1 MPLTYQYKRV
11 HHGEVGGV
19 ARRQRNLPTF
29 VSSLLSMNP
38 TSATKTGQV
47 FDWLVLRRLLTYVTP
62 YRATF
67 IGLIVLTVATAVL
80 GTVRPALIQR
90 MVDVDITN
98 NDWAGL
104 NRSTL
109 WLLGL
114 LLVHTLVSYLQTYY
128 GGWLGQYIV
137 RDIRTDLFRHLLSLK
152 LSFFDRTPIGVL
164 VTRNIS
170 DVETLADVFSEG
182 LAAMVGDLLQIV
194 FLMIFMFWT
203 NWQLAL
209 ISLSVIPPLLFST
222 YVFKEKV
229 KGSFQEVRNAVAK
242 LNSFV
247 QEHLTGMN
255 VVQIFNNE
263 EREYQKFKDI
273 NQEHTRANIKSVLY
287 YSVYFPVAEV
297 LGAIG
302 VGLLVW
308 YAAQGQINGSISKG
322 ELIAFIMYNALFF
335 RPIRQIADR
344 FNTLQLGLVSTERL
358 LRLLDSKDLISSSGT
373 LAVPQLQ
380 GEVEFD
386 HVWFAYNRQDSEAN
400 QQDGPTDTPEWV
412 LRDISFHVQP
422 GQTVAF
428 VGATGAGKTS
438 IINLLSRFYDIQQG
452 HIKVDGHD
460 LRDYDLS
467 QLRRQIGVVLQDVFL
482 FAGSIRANITLG
494 NADISDAKI
503 WEAAA
508 LVGAQRF
515 MERLPGGLDYPVME
529 RGATLSVGQRQLISF
544 VRALVYEPR
553 VIVLDEATSSVDSET
568 EEMIQGAID
577 KLMEGRTALV
587 IAHRLSTIQKAD
599 RIIVLDRGEIKE
611 TGTHDELLRLGG
623 YYAQLYRMQYKG
635 AGLNEELGM
644 KNEELRLTN
653 ES

>member
-1 MPLTYQYKRV
+1 
-11 HHGEVGGV
+11 
-19 ARRQRNLPTF
+19 
-29 VSSLLSMNP
+29 MNP

-90 MVDVDITN
+90 MVDVDINN

-263 EREYQKFKDI
+263 AREYHKFKAI

-287 YSVYFPVAEV
+287 YSIYFPVAEV

-358 LRLLDSKDLISSSGT
+358 LKLLDSKDLISSSGT

-386 HVWFAYNRQDSEAN
+386 HVWFAYN

-644 KNEELRLTN
+644 KKEELRLTN

>member
-1 MPLTYQYKRV
+1 MT
-11 HHGEVGGV
+11 
-19 ARRQRNLPTF
+19 PT
-29 VSSLLSMNP
+29 
-38 TSATKTGQV
+38 TATKTGQV
-47 FDWLVLRRLLTYVTP
+47 FDWLVLRRLLAYVTP
-62 YRATF
+62 YRGTF
-67 IGLIVLTVATAVL
+67 ISLIALTVATAVL

-263 EREYQKFKDI
+263 AREYRKFKEI

-287 YSVYFPVAEV
+287 YSIYFPVAEV

-358 LRLLDSKDLISSSGT
+358 LKLLDSKDLISSSGT
-373 LAVPQLQ
+373 LPVPQLQ

-386 HVWFAYNRQDSEAN
+386 HVWFAYNRQDGEAS
-400 QQDGPTDTPEWV
+400 QPDGPAEAPEWV
-412 LRDISFHVQP
+412 LKDISFHVQP

-494 NADISDAKI
+494 NAEISDAKI

-515 MERLPGGLDYPVME
+515 IERLPGGLDYPVME

-611 TGTHDELLRLGG
+611 TGTHTELLRLGG
-623 YYAQLYRMQYKG
+623 YYAQLYRMQYASSEQLAMSDEQLPIDDK
-635 AGLNEELGM
+635 AS
-644 KNEELRLTN
+644 K
-653 ES
+653 

>member
-1 MPLTYQYKRV
+1 MD
-11 HHGEVGGV
+11 
-19 ARRQRNLPTF
+19 
-29 VSSLLSMNP
+29 P

-47 FDWLVLRRLLTYVTP
+47 FDWQVLRRLLTYVQP
-62 YRATF
+62 YRGVF
-67 IGLIVLTVATAVL
+67 IGLIVLTVAAAVL

-90 MVDVDITN
+90 MVDVDISN
-98 NDWAGL
+98 NDWEGL

-109 WLLGL
+109 WLLA
-114 LLVHTLVSYLQTYY
+114 LLVVNTLVSYLQTYY

-137 RDIRTDLFRHLLSLK
+137 RDIRTDLYRHLLSLK
-152 LSFFDRTPIGVL
+152 LNFFDRTPLGVL

-263 EREYQKFKDI
+263 DREFRKFESI
-273 NQEHTRANIKSVLY
+273 NQEHTKANIKSVLY
-287 YSVYFPVAEV
+287 YSIYFPVAEV

-308 YAAQGQINGSISKG
+308 YAAQGQIEGTISKG
-322 ELIAFIMYNALFF
+322 ALIAFIMYNSLFF

-358 LRLLDSKDLISSSGT
+358 LKLLDNKDLVATSGT
-373 LAVPQLQ
+373 APVPQLQ
-380 GEVEFD
+380 GEVQFD
-386 HVWFAYNRQDSEAN
+386 HVWFAYNRQDSEETEA
-400 QQDGPTDTPEWV
+400 EWV
-412 LRDISFHVQP
+412 LKDISFHVKP
-422 GQTVAF
+422 GQTIAF

-452 HIKVDGHD
+452 YIKVDGQD
-460 LRDYDLS
+460 LREYDLN
-467 QLRRQIGVVLQDVFL
+467 QLRRQIGIVLQDVFL
-482 FAGSIRANITLG
+482 FAGSIRDNITLG
-494 NADISDAKI
+494 NRAISDAKI
-503 WEAAA
+503 WEAAT

-515 MERLPGGLDYPVME
+515 IERLPGGLDYPVME

-568 EEMIQGAID
+568 EELIQEAID

-611 TGTHDELLRLGG
+611 TGTHDELLRQNG
-623 YYAQLYRMQYKG
+623 YYAQLYRMQYATAEQVTLSQEQLPADDK
-635 AGLNEELGM
+635 A
-644 KNEELRLTN
+644 TT
-653 ES
+653 

>member
-1 MPLTYQYKRV
+1 MD
-11 HHGEVGGV
+11 
-19 ARRQRNLPTF
+19 
-29 VSSLLSMNP
+29 P

-47 FDWLVLRRLLTYVTP
+47 FDWQVLRRLLTYVQP
-62 YRATF
+62 YRGAF
-67 IGLIVLTVATAVL
+67 IGLIFLTVAAAVL

-90 MVDVDITN
+90 MVDVDISN

-109 WLLGL
+109 WLLA
-114 LLVHTLVSYLQTYY
+114 LLVVNTLVSYLQTYY

-137 RDIRTDLFRHLLSLK
+137 RDIRTDLYRHLLSLK

-263 EREYQKFKDI
+263 DREYRKFEAI
-273 NQEHTRANIKSVLY
+273 NQEHTKANIKSVLY
-287 YSVYFPVAEV
+287 YSIYFPVAEV

-308 YAAQGQINGSISKG
+308 YAAQGQIEGTISKG
-322 ELIAFIMYNALFF
+322 ALIAFIMYNSLFF

-358 LRLLDSKDLISSSGT
+358 LKLLDNKDLVATSGT
-373 LAVPQLQ
+373 KPVPQLQ
-380 GEVEFD
+380 GEVQFD
-386 HVWFAYNRQDSEAN
+386 HVWFAYNE
-400 QQDGPTDTPEWV
+400 PEWV
-412 LRDISFHVQP
+412 LKDISFHVKP
-422 GQTVAF
+422 GQTIAF

-438 IINLLSRFYDIQQG
+438 IINLLSRFYDIQKG
-452 HIKVDGHD
+452 NILVDGQD
-460 LRDYDLS
+460 LREYDLS

-482 FAGSIRANITLG
+482 FAGSIRDNITLG
-494 NADISDAKI
+494 NRAIGDAQI
-503 WEAAA
+503 MEAAA

-515 MERLPGGLDYPVME
+515 IERLPGGLDYPVME

-568 EEMIQGAID
+568 EELIQEAID

-611 TGTHDELLRLGG
+611 TGTHDELLRQNG
-623 YYAQLYRMQYKG
+623 YYAQLYRMQY
-635 AGLNEELGM
+635 ASSEQLATSNEQLPPGD
-644 KNEELRLTN
+644 KA
-653 ES
+653 SS

>member
-1 MPLTYQYKRV
+1 MD
-11 HHGEVGGV
+11 
-19 ARRQRNLPTF
+19 
-29 VSSLLSMNP
+29 P
-38 TSATKTGQV
+38 TSVTKTGQV
-47 FDWLVLRRLLTYVTP
+47 FDWQVLRRLLTYVQP
-62 YRATF
+62 YRGVF
-67 IGLIVLTVATAVL
+67 IGLIVLTVAAAVL

-90 MVDVDITN
+90 MVDVDISN
-98 NDWAGL
+98 NDWEGL

-109 WLLGL
+109 WLLA
-114 LLVHTLVSYLQTYY
+114 LLVVNTLVSYLQTYY

-137 RDIRTDLFRHLLSLK
+137 RDIRTDLYRHLLSLK
-152 LSFFDRTPIGVL
+152 LNFFDRTPLGVL

-263 EREYQKFKDI
+263 DREFRKFEAI
-273 NQEHTRANIKSVLY
+273 NQEHTKANIKSVLY
-287 YSVYFPVAEV
+287 YSIYFPVAEV

-308 YAAQGQINGSISKG
+308 YAAQGQIEGTISKG
-322 ELIAFIMYNALFF
+322 ALIAFIMYNSLFF

-358 LRLLDSKDLISSSGT
+358 LKLLDNKDLVATSGT
-373 LAVPQLQ
+373 APVPQLQ
-380 GEVEFD
+380 GEVQFD
-386 HVWFAYNRQDSEAN
+386 HVWFAYNRQDSEETEA
-400 QQDGPTDTPEWV
+400 EWV
-412 LRDISFHVQP
+412 LKDISFHVKP
-422 GQTVAF
+422 GQTIAF

-452 HIKVDGHD
+452 YIKVDGQD
-460 LRDYDLS
+460 LREYDLN
-467 QLRRQIGVVLQDVFL
+467 QLRRQIGIVLQDVFL
-482 FAGSIRANITLG
+482 FAGSIRDNITLG
-494 NADISDAKI
+494 NRAISDAKI
-503 WEAAA
+503 WEAAT

-515 MERLPGGLDYPVME
+515 IERLPGGLDYPVME

-568 EEMIQGAID
+568 EELIQEAID

-611 TGTHDELLRLGG
+611 TGTHDELLRQNG
-623 YYAQLYRMQYKG
+623 YYAQLYRMQYATAEQVTLSQEQLPADDK
-635 AGLNEELGM
+635 A
-644 KNEELRLTN
+644 TT
-653 ES
+653 

>member
-1 MPLTYQYKRV
+1 MD
-11 HHGEVGGV
+11 
-19 ARRQRNLPTF
+19 
-29 VSSLLSMNP
+29 P

-47 FDWLVLRRLLTYVTP
+47 FDWQVLRRLLAYVQP
-62 YRATF
+62 YRGVF
-67 IGLIVLTVATAVL
+67 IGLIGLTVAAAVL

-90 MVDVDITN
+90 MIDVDIST

-104 NRSTL
+104 NRSTM
-109 WLLGL
+109 WLLA
-114 LLVHTLVSYLQTYY
+114 LLVVNTLVSYLQTYY

-137 RDIRTDLFRHLLSLK
+137 RDIRTDLYKHLLSLK

-194 FLMIFMFWT
+194 FLMIFMFYT

-255 VVQIFNNE
+255 VVQIFNNQD
-263 EREYQKFKDI
+263 REYKKFEAI
-273 NQEHTRANIKSVLY
+273 NQEHTKANIKSVLY
-287 YSVYFPVAEV
+287 YSIYFPVAEV

-308 YAAQGQINGSISKG
+308 YAAQGQIAGSISKG
-322 ELIAFIMYNALFF
+322 ELIAFIMYNSLFF

-358 LRLLDSKDLISSSGT
+358 LKLLDNKELVATSGT
-373 LAVPQLQ
+373 RPVPQLQ
-380 GEVEFD
+380 GDVQFD
-386 HVWFAYNRQDSEAN
+386 HVSFAYNE
-400 QQDGPTDTPEWV
+400 PEWV
-412 LRDISFHVQP
+412 LKDISFHVKP
-422 GQTVAF
+422 GQTIAF

-438 IINLLSRFYDIQQG
+438 IINLLSRFYDIQKG
-452 HIKVDGHD
+452 HILVDGQD
-460 LRDYDLS
+460 LREYDLS

-482 FAGSIRANITLG
+482 FAGSIRDNITLG
-494 NADISDAKI
+494 NREISDAKI
-503 WEAAA
+503 WEAAG

-515 MERLPGGLDYPVME
+515 IERLPGGLDYPVME

-544 VRALVYEPR
+544 VRALVYEPS

-568 EEMIQGAID
+568 EELIQEAID

-611 TGTHDELLRLGG
+611 TGTHDELLRQNG
-623 YYAQLYRMQYKG
+623 YYAQLYRMQYATSEQIVSHQSSVIKEQ
-635 AGLNEELGM
+635 AGSVE
-644 KNEELRLTN
+644 
-653 ES
+653 

>member
-1 MPLTYQYKRV
+1 MD
-11 HHGEVGGV
+11 
-19 ARRQRNLPTF
+19 
-29 VSSLLSMNP
+29 P

-47 FDWLVLRRLLTYVTP
+47 FDWQVLRRLLTYVQP
-62 YRATF
+62 YRGAF
-67 IGLIVLTVATAVL
+67 IGLIFLTVAAAVL

-90 MVDVDITN
+90 MVDVDISN

-109 WLLGL
+109 WLLA
-114 LLVHTLVSYLQTYY
+114 LLVVNTLVSYLQTYY

-137 RDIRTDLFRHLLSLK
+137 RDIRTDLYRHLLSLK

-263 EREYQKFKDI
+263 DREFRKFEAI
-273 NQEHTRANIKSVLY
+273 NQEHTKANIKSVLY
-287 YSVYFPVAEV
+287 YSIYFPVAEV

-308 YAAQGQINGSISKG
+308 YAAQGQIEGTISKG
-322 ELIAFIMYNALFF
+322 ALIAFIMYNSLFF

-358 LRLLDSKDLISSSGT
+358 LKLLDNKDLIATSGT
-373 LAVPQLQ
+373 APVPQLQ
-380 GEVEFD
+380 GDVEFD
-386 HVWFAYNRQDSEAN
+386 HVWFAYNE
-400 QQDGPTDTPEWV
+400 PEWV
-412 LRDISFHVQP
+412 LKDISFHVKP
-422 GQTVAF
+422 GQTIAF

-438 IINLLSRFYDIQQG
+438 IINLLSRFYDIQKG
-452 HIKVDGHD
+452 NIRVDGQD
-460 LRDYDLS
+460 LREYDLS

-482 FAGSIRANITLG
+482 FAGSIRDNITLG
-494 NADISDAKI
+494 NRAISDAQI
-503 WEAAA
+503 LEAAA

-515 MERLPGGLDYPVME
+515 IERLPGGLDYPVME

-568 EEMIQGAID
+568 EELIQEAID

-611 TGTHDELLRLGG
+611 TGTHDELLRQNG
-623 YYAQLYRMQYKG
+623 YYAQLYRMQYASSEQLATSDKQ
-635 AGLNEELGM
+635 LPLGD
-644 KNEELRLTN
+644 KAAQ
-653 ES
+653 

>member
-1 MPLTYQYKRV
+1 MD
-11 HHGEVGGV
+11 
-19 ARRQRNLPTF
+19 
-29 VSSLLSMNP
+29 P

-47 FDWLVLRRLLTYVTP
+47 FDWQVLRRLLTYVQP
-62 YRATF
+62 YRGAF
-67 IGLIVLTVATAVL
+67 IGLIFLTVAAAVL

-90 MVDVDITN
+90 MVDVDISN

-104 NRSTL
+104 NRSTM
-109 WLLGL
+109 WLLA
-114 LLVHTLVSYLQTYY
+114 LLVVNTLVSYLQTYY

-137 RDIRTDLFRHLLSLK
+137 RDIRTDLYRHLLSLK

-263 EREYQKFKDI
+263 DREYRKFEAI
-273 NQEHTRANIKSVLY
+273 NQEHTKANIKSVLY
-287 YSVYFPVAEV
+287 YSIYFPVAEV

-308 YAAQGQINGSISKG
+308 YAAQGQIEGTISKG
-322 ELIAFIMYNALFF
+322 ALIAFIMYNSLFF

-358 LRLLDSKDLISSSGT
+358 LKLLDNKDLVATSGT
-373 LAVPQLQ
+373 KPVPQLQ
-380 GEVEFD
+380 GEVQFD
-386 HVWFAYNRQDSEAN
+386 HVWFAYNE
-400 QQDGPTDTPEWV
+400 PEWV
-412 LRDISFHVQP
+412 LKDISFHVKP
-422 GQTVAF
+422 GQTIAF

-452 HIKVDGHD
+452 HIRVDGQD
-460 LRDYDLS
+460 LREYDLS

-482 FAGSIRANITLG
+482 FAGSIRDNITLG
-494 NADISDAKI
+494 NRAIGDAQI
-503 WEAAA
+503 MEAAA

-515 MERLPGGLDYPVME
+515 IERLPGGLDYPVME

-568 EEMIQGAID
+568 EELIQEAID

-611 TGTHDELLRLGG
+611 TGTHDELLRQNG
-623 YYAQLYRMQYKG
+623 YYAQLYRMQY
-635 AGLNEELGM
+635 ASSEQLATSNEQSPIDD
-644 KNEELRLTN
+644 KA
-653 ES
+653 SS

>member
-1 MPLTYQYKRV
+1 MT
-11 HHGEVGGV
+11 
-19 ARRQRNLPTF
+19 
-29 VSSLLSMNP
+29 P

-47 FDWLVLRRLLTYVTP
+47 FDWLVLRRLLAYVTP
-62 YRATF
+62 YRGTF
-67 IGLIVLTVATAVL
+67 ISLIALTVATAVL

-263 EREYQKFKDI
+263 AREYRKFKDI

-287 YSVYFPVAEV
+287 YSIYFPVAEV

-358 LRLLDSKDLISSSGT
+358 LKLLDSKDLISSSGT
-373 LAVPQLQ
+373 LPVPQLQ

-386 HVWFAYNRQDSEAN
+386 HVWFAYNRQDVETTQADSPAEA
-400 QQDGPTDTPEWV
+400 PEWV
-412 LRDISFHVQP
+412 LKDISFHVQP

-611 TGTHDELLRLGG
+611 TGTHSELLRLGG

-635 AGLNEELGM
+635 SEPIVQEQAGFDA
-644 KNEELRLTN
+644 
-653 ES
+653 

>member
-1 MPLTYQYKRV
+1 MD
-11 HHGEVGGV
+11 
-19 ARRQRNLPTF
+19 
-29 VSSLLSMNP
+29 P

-47 FDWLVLRRLLTYVTP
+47 FDWQVLRRLLTYVQP
-62 YRATF
+62 YRGAF
-67 IGLIVLTVATAVL
+67 IGLIFLTVAAAVL

-90 MVDVDITN
+90 MVDVDISN

-104 NRSTL
+104 NRSTM
-109 WLLGL
+109 WLLA
-114 LLVHTLVSYLQTYY
+114 LLVVNTLVSYLQTYY

-137 RDIRTDLFRHLLSLK
+137 RDIRTDLYRHLLSLK

-263 EREYQKFKDI
+263 DREYRKFEAI
-273 NQEHTRANIKSVLY
+273 NQEHTKANIKSVLY
-287 YSVYFPVAEV
+287 YSIYFPVAEV

-308 YAAQGQINGSISKG
+308 YAAQGQIEGTISKG
-322 ELIAFIMYNALFF
+322 ALIAFIMYNSLFF

-358 LRLLDSKDLISSSGT
+358 LKLLDNKDLVATSGT
-373 LAVPQLQ
+373 KPVPQLQ
-380 GEVEFD
+380 GEVQFD
-386 HVWFAYNRQDSEAN
+386 HVWFAYNE
-400 QQDGPTDTPEWV
+400 PEWV
-412 LRDISFHVQP
+412 LKDISFHVKP
-422 GQTVAF
+422 GQTIAF

-452 HIKVDGHD
+452 HIRVDGQD
-460 LRDYDLS
+460 LREYDLS

-482 FAGSIRANITLG
+482 FAGSIRDNITLG
-494 NADISDAKI
+494 NSAIGDAQI
-503 WEAAA
+503 MEAAA

-515 MERLPGGLDYPVME
+515 IERLPGGLDYPVME

-568 EEMIQGAID
+568 EELIQEAID

-611 TGTHDELLRLGG
+611 TGTHDELLRQNG
-623 YYAQLYRMQYKG
+623 YYAQLYRMQY
-635 AGLNEELGM
+635 ASSEQLATSNEQSPIDD
-644 KNEELRLTN
+644 KA
-653 ES
+653 SS

>member
-1 MPLTYQYKRV
+1 MD
-11 HHGEVGGV
+11 
-19 ARRQRNLPTF
+19 
-29 VSSLLSMNP
+29 P

-47 FDWLVLRRLLTYVTP
+47 FDWQVLRRLLAYVQP
-62 YRATF
+62 YRGVF
-67 IGLIVLTVATAVL
+67 IGLIVLTVAAAVL

-90 MVDVDITN
+90 MIDVDIST

-104 NRSTL
+104 NRSTM
-109 WLLGL
+109 WLLA
-114 LLVHTLVSYLQTYY
+114 LLVVNTLVSYLQTYY

-137 RDIRTDLFRHLLSLK
+137 RDIRTDLYRHLLSLK

-194 FLMIFMFWT
+194 FLMLFMFYT

-255 VVQIFNNE
+255 VVQIFNNQ
-263 EREYQKFKDI
+263 EREYKKFEAI
-273 NQEHTRANIKSVLY
+273 NQEHTKANIKSVLY
-287 YSVYFPVAEV
+287 YSIYFPVAEV

-308 YAAQGQINGSISKG
+308 YAAQGQIAGSISKG
-322 ELIAFIMYNALFF
+322 ELIAFIMYNSLFF

-358 LRLLDSKDLISSSGT
+358 LKLLDNKDLVATSGT
-373 LAVPQLQ
+373 QPVPQLQ
-380 GEVEFD
+380 GDVQFD
-386 HVWFAYNRQDSEAN
+386 HVSFAYNE
-400 QQDGPTDTPEWV
+400 PEWV
-412 LRDISFHVQP
+412 LKDISFHVKP
-422 GQTVAF
+422 GQTIAF

-438 IINLLSRFYDIQQG
+438 IINLLSRFYDIQKG
-452 HIKVDGHD
+452 RILVDGQD
-460 LRDYDLS
+460 LREYDLS

-482 FAGSIRANITLG
+482 FAGSIRDNITLG
-494 NADISDAKI
+494 NREISDAKI
-503 WEAAA
+503 WEAAG

-544 VRALVYEPR
+544 VRALVYEPS

-568 EEMIQGAID
+568 EELIQEAID

-611 TGTHDELLRLGG
+611 TGTHDELLRQNG
-623 YYAQLYRMQYKG
+623 YYAQLYRMQY
-635 AGLNEELGM
+635 ASNEQLAM
-644 KNEELRLTN
+644 NNEQLPIDDK
-653 ES
+653 S

>member
-1 MPLTYQYKRV
+1 MD
-11 HHGEVGGV
+11 
-19 ARRQRNLPTF
+19 
-29 VSSLLSMNP
+29 P

-47 FDWLVLRRLLTYVTP
+47 FDWQVLRRLLAYVKP
-62 YRATF
+62 YRGVF
-67 IGLIVLTVATAVL
+67 IGLIILTFATAIL

-90 MVDVDITN
+90 MVDVDINN

-104 NRSTL
+104 NRSSL
-109 WLLGL
+109 WLVAL

-137 RDIRTDLFRHLLSLK
+137 RDIRTDLYKHLLSLK

-263 EREYQKFKDI
+263 EREYRKFEAI
-273 NQEHTRANIKSVLY
+273 NQEHTKANIKSVLY
-287 YSVYFPVAEV
+287 YSIYFPVAEV

-308 YAAQGQINGSISKG
+308 YAAQGQIEGTISKG
-322 ELIAFIMYNALFF
+322 ALIAFIMYNALFF

-358 LRLLDSKDLISSSGT
+358 LKLLDNADLVATSGT
-373 LAVPQLQ
+373 APVPPLR

-386 HVWFAYNRQDSEAN
+386 HVSFAYNE
-400 QQDGPTDTPEWV
+400 PEWV
-412 LRDISFHVQP
+412 LKNISFHVQP

-452 HIKVDGHD
+452 HIRVDGQD
-460 LRDYDLS
+460 LREYDLS

-482 FAGSIRANITLG
+482 FAGSIRDNITLG
-494 NADISDAKI
+494 NKEISDAKI

-515 MERLPGGLDYPVME
+515 IERLPGGLDYPVME

-568 EEMIQGAID
+568 EEMIQEAIE

-623 YYAQLYRMQYKG
+623 YYAQLYRMQYKS
-635 AGLNEELGM
+635 AEQVSVNNEQ
-644 KNEELRLTN
+644 
-653 ES
+653 

>member
-1 MPLTYQYKRV
+1 MD
-11 HHGEVGGV
+11 
-19 ARRQRNLPTF
+19 
-29 VSSLLSMNP
+29 P

-62 YRATF
+62 YRGTF
-67 IGLIVLTVATAVL
+67 ISLIVLTVVTAVL

-209 ISLSVIPPLLFST
+209 ISLSVIPLLLFST

-263 EREYQKFKDI
+263 DREYRKFKAI
-273 NQEHTRANIKSVLY
+273 NQEHTKANIKSVLY
-287 YSVYFPVAEV
+287 YSIYFPVAEV

-308 YAAQGQINGSISKG
+308 YAAQGQIEGSISKG
-322 ELIAFIMYNALFF
+322 ALIAFIMYNALFF

-358 LRLLDSKDLISSSGT
+358 LKLLDSKDLISTSGT
-373 LAVPQLQ
+373 ILVPQLQ

-386 HVWFAYNRQDSEAN
+386 HVWFAYNRQDGEATP
-400 QQDGPTDTPEWV
+400 QDSKATEPEWV
-412 LRDISFHVQP
+412 LKDISFHVKP

-438 IINLLSRFYDIQQG
+438 IINLLSRFYDIQRG
-452 HIKVDGHD
+452 SIKVDGED
-460 LRDYDLS
+460 LREYDLS

-494 NADISDAKI
+494 NPDIGDTKI

-515 MERLPGGLDYPVME
+515 IERLPGGLDYPVME

-599 RIIVLDRGEIKE
+599 RIIVLDHGEIKE
-611 TGTHDELLRLGG
+611 TGTHEELLRLGG

-635 AGLNEELGM
+635 NEQLTM
-644 KNEELRLTN
+644 KNEQLPLGN
-653 ES
+653 E

>member
-1 MPLTYQYKRV
+1 MD
-11 HHGEVGGV
+11 
-19 ARRQRNLPTF
+19 
-29 VSSLLSMNP
+29 P

-47 FDWLVLRRLLTYVTP
+47 FDWQVLRRLLAYVQP
-62 YRATF
+62 YRGVF
-67 IGLIVLTVATAVL
+67 IGLIVLTVAAAVL

-90 MVDVDITN
+90 MIDVDIST

-104 NRSTL
+104 NRSTM
-109 WLLGL
+109 WLLA
-114 LLVHTLVSYLQTYY
+114 LLVVNTVVSYLQTYY

-137 RDIRTDLFRHLLSLK
+137 RDIRTDLYKHLLSLK

-182 LAAMVGDLLQIV
+182 LAAMVGDLLQII
-194 FLMIFMFWT
+194 FLMIFMFYT

-255 VVQIFNNE
+255 VVQIFNNQ
-263 EREYQKFKDI
+263 EREYKKFEAI
-273 NQEHTRANIKSVLY
+273 NQEHTKANIKSVLY
-287 YSVYFPVAEV
+287 YSIYFPVAEV

-308 YAAQGQINGSISKG
+308 YAAQGQIAGSISKG
-322 ELIAFIMYNALFF
+322 ELIAFIMYNSLFF

-358 LRLLDSKDLISSSGT
+358 LKLLDNKDLIATSGT
-373 LAVPQLQ
+373 QPVPQLQ
-380 GEVEFD
+380 GDVQFD
-386 HVWFAYNRQDSEAN
+386 HVSFAYNE
-400 QQDGPTDTPEWV
+400 PEWV
-412 LRDISFHVQP
+412 LKDISFHVKP
-422 GQTVAF
+422 GQTIAF

-438 IINLLSRFYDIQQG
+438 IINLLSRFYDIQKG
-452 HIKVDGHD
+452 RILVDGQD
-460 LRDYDLS
+460 LREYDLS

-482 FAGSIRANITLG
+482 FAGSIRDNITLG
-494 NADISDAKI
+494 NREISDAKI
-503 WEAAA
+503 WEAAG

-515 MERLPGGLDYPVME
+515 IERLPGGLDYPVME

-544 VRALVYEPR
+544 VRALVYEPS

-568 EEMIQGAID
+568 EELIQEAID

-611 TGTHDELLRLGG
+611 TGTHDELLRQNG
-623 YYAQLYRMQYKG
+623 YYAQLYRMQY
-635 AGLNEELGM
+635 ASSEQLAMNNEQLPIDD
-644 KNEELRLTN
+644 K
-653 ES
+653 S

>member
-1 MPLTYQYKRV
+1 MD
-11 HHGEVGGV
+11 
-19 ARRQRNLPTF
+19 
-29 VSSLLSMNP
+29 P

-47 FDWLVLRRLLTYVTP
+47 FDWQVLRRLLAYVQP
-62 YRATF
+62 YRGVF
-67 IGLIVLTVATAVL
+67 IGLIALTVATAVL

-104 NRSTL
+104 NRSTV

-114 LLVHTLVSYLQTYY
+114 LVVHTLVSYLQTYY

-137 RDIRTDLFRHLLSLK
+137 RDIRADLYRHLLSLK

-263 EREYQKFKDI
+263 QREYKKFEAI
-273 NQEHTRANIKSVLY
+273 NQEHTKANIKSVLY
-287 YSVYFPVAEV
+287 YSIYFPVAEV

-308 YAAQGQINGSISKG
+308 YAAQGQIAGTISKG

-358 LRLLDSKDLISSSGT
+358 LKLLDNADLVATSGT
-373 LAVPQLQ
+373 KPVPQLR

-386 HVWFAYNRQDSEAN
+386 KVWFAYNE
-400 QQDGPTDTPEWV
+400 PEWV
-412 LRDISFHVQP
+412 LKDISFHVKP

-452 HIKVDGHD
+452 HIRVDGED
-460 LRDYDLS
+460 LREYDLS

-482 FAGSIRANITLG
+482 FAGSIRDNITLG
-494 NADISDAKI
+494 NRDISDAKI
-503 WEAAA
+503 WEAAG

-568 EEMIQGAID
+568 EEMIQSAID

-623 YYAQLYRMQYKG
+623 YYAQLYRMQY
-635 AGLNEELGM
+635 ASSEQLSNQSSVTSYQSSS
-644 KNEELRLTN
+644 NSAQAAPN
-653 ES
+653 A

>member
-1 MPLTYQYKRV
+1 MD
-11 HHGEVGGV
+11 
-19 ARRQRNLPTF
+19 
-29 VSSLLSMNP
+29 P

-47 FDWLVLRRLLTYVTP
+47 FDWQVLRRLLAYVQP
-62 YRATF
+62 YRGVF

-104 NRSTL
+104 NRSTV

-114 LLVHTLVSYLQTYY
+114 LVVHTLVSYLQTYY

-137 RDIRTDLFRHLLSLK
+137 RDIRADLYRHLLSLK

-263 EREYQKFKDI
+263 QREYKKFEAI
-273 NQEHTRANIKSVLY
+273 NQEHTKANIKSVLY
-287 YSVYFPVAEV
+287 YSIYFPVAEV

-308 YAAQGQINGSISKG
+308 YAAQGQIAGTISKG

-358 LRLLDSKDLISSSGT
+358 LKLLDNADLVATSGT
-373 LAVPQLQ
+373 KPVPQLR

-386 HVWFAYNRQDSEAN
+386 KVWFAYNRQDSEAN
-400 QQDGPTDTPEWV
+400 EPEWV
-412 LRDISFHVQP
+412 LKDISFHVQP

-452 HIKVDGHD
+452 HIRVDGED
-460 LRDYDLS
+460 LREYDLS

-482 FAGSIRANITLG
+482 FAGSIRDNITLG
-494 NADISDAKI
+494 NRDISDAKI
-503 WEAAA
+503 WEAAG

-568 EEMIQGAID
+568 EEMIQAAID

-623 YYAQLYRMQYKG
+623 YYAQLYRMQY
-635 AGLNEELGM
+635 ASSEQLAMNSEQLPIV
-644 KNEELRLTN
+644 KNAD
-653 ES
+653 